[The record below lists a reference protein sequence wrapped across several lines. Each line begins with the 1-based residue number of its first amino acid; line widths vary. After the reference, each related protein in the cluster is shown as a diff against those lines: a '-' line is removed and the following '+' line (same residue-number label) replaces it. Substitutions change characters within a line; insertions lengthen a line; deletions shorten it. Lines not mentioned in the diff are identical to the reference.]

1 MAPTVLARAGVAAF
15 NGIQGASLL
24 PLLAGDTTSIRD
36 ELLIE
41 EEGQHTYLGFSG
53 RVRMRSLVTAR
64 HRLSVY
70 DGVPWGEL
78 YDLAEDPHE
87 TGNLWDDAEAKKLRA
102 ELMEHLARTMLAGS
116 DTSPYA
122 DRARMTG
129 RRRPRSSPLPACR

>member
-41 EEGQHTYLGFSG
+41 EEGQRTYLGFSG

-102 ELMEHLARTMLAGS
+102 ELMERLARTMLAGS
-116 DTSPYA
+116 DTSPYPIA
-122 DRARMTG
+122 LA
-129 RRRPRSSPLPACR
+129 